1 MAIEAPISKFKK
13 NGLKIYIAVCII
25 FAIWFGYDGYFNEK
39 FREKH
44 SDANGAPDGT
54 LVFNQKSP
62 PFFIGAAVLLGAY
75 LFAIKNRK
83 IVAGEN
89 ELIISNKER
98 IAYDSIQKIDKTYF
112 RSKTKRKFVGD
123 QSENVQETRSAPE
136 GYFIITYKDNSG
148 REVKRELSSR
158 TYDNLAAVL
167 DELVAKIS

>member
-13 NGLKIYIAVCII
+13 NGLKIYIAVCIAVAII
-25 FAIWFGYDGYFNEK
+25 FAYDGYLSKYKWSMRYNFYKKHVVDNDGKPTSTMNFN
-39 FREKH
+39 R
-44 SDANGAPDGT
+44 
-54 LVFNQKSP
+54 KSP

-75 LFAIKNRK
+75 LFAIKNKK
-83 IVAGEN
+83 IIADEN

-112 RSKTKRKFVGD
+112 GSK
-123 QSENVQETRSAPE
+123 
-136 GYFIITYKDNSG
+136 GYFIIIYKNKDD
-148 REVKRELSSR
+148 REVNRKLSGR

>member
-1 MAIEAPISKFKK
+1 MAIEAPISKHKK
-13 NGLKIYIAVCII
+13 SSLKIFMLFLIC
-25 FAIWFGYDGYFNEK
+25 FAAWCVYDGYFNEK

-44 SDANGAPDGT
+44 SDANGAPDGI

-62 PFFIGAAVLLGAY
+62 LFFIGAAVLLGAC
-75 LFAIKNRK
+75 LFLKRNKKVIADK
-83 IVAGEN
+83 N

-123 QSENVQETRSAPE
+123 QSENVQETCSAPE

-148 REVKRELSSR
+148 REVKRKLSSR

>member
-1 MAIEAPISKFKK
+1 MAIEAPYSKHKK
-13 NGLKIYIAVCII
+13 TNLKIYIAVCIV

-62 PFFIGAAVLLGAY
+62 PFFIGLAALLGAY
-75 LFAIKNRK
+75 LFAIRNRK
-83 IVAGEN
+83 IVADEN

-98 IAYDSIQKIDKTYF
+98 IAYDSIQKIDRTYF
-112 RSKTKRKFVGD
+112 KSKGH
-123 QSENVQETRSAPE
+123 
-136 GYFIITYKDNSG
+136 FIITYKNKDG
-148 REVKRELSSR
+148 REVNRKISGR